1 MSENTEITLISAPRE
16 NIIAAYRDANL
27 MEGIISAVEES
38 VRAEIFDVTT
48 LAGRE
53 AAKSLAYKVA
63 RSKTFIDAIGKDL
76 TEEARRVT
84 ADVNARRKVITDRLD
99 ALRDEVKAGAA
110 AWEQAETERKDALLS
125 RMKVFQDQELWSLLA
140 SEPLKQ
146 QHDKIS
152 AIAIDDSWQEFQ
164 AEAEIAKAAALAHIE
179 MEITRA
185 EAAEAERRELEEL
198 RAFKAEQERIKAE
211 AEEAKRREA
220 AEREAEDRRRKDEAE
235 RAEREAR
242 AAAEREA
249 EAKRRE
255 AAAAEAAALRER
267 QRIEQ
272 EQERERAEAEKL
284 ARNKK
289 HRAAVKSDAVDFLAR
304 FTNIH
309 DAEAAFEAIAAGECL
324 QLKVIF

>member
-1 MSENTEITLISAPRE
+1 MSENTEITLVSAPRE
-16 NIIAAYRDANL
+16 NIIAAYRDADL
-27 MEGIISAVEES
+27 MEKIISAVEEAA
-38 VRAEIFDVTT
+38 RAEAFDVTT
-48 LAGRE
+48 ASGRE

-76 TEEARRVT
+76 TEEARRIT
-84 ADVNARRKVITDRLD
+84 SDVNARRKVITDRLD
-99 ALRDEVKAGAA
+99 ALRDEVKADAV
-110 AWEQAETERKDALLS
+110 AWEQAENQRRAALMERMNPLRLFD
-125 RMKVFQDQELWSLLA
+125 LWSILG
-140 SEPLKQ
+140 SEALKQ
-146 QHDKIS
+146 HHAKIT
-152 AIAIDDSWQEFQ
+152 ATAIDDSWQEFQ

-211 AEEAKRREA
+211 AEA
-220 AEREAEDRRRKDEAE
+220 AERRAAEEAE
-235 RAEREAR
+235 RSAREAK

-267 QRIEQ
+267 QRIER

-309 DAEAAFEAIAAGECL
+309 DAEAAFEAIAAGECP

>member
-1 MSENTEITLISAPRE
+1 MSENTEITLVSAPRE
-16 NIIAAYRDANL
+16 NIIAAYRDADL
-27 MEGIISAVEES
+27 MEKIISAVEEAA
-38 VRAEIFDVTT
+38 RAEAFDVTT
-48 LAGRE
+48 ASGRE

-76 TEEARRVT
+76 TEEARRIT

-99 ALRDEVKAGAA
+99 ALRDEVKADAV
-110 AWEQAETERKDALLS
+110 AWEQAENQRRAALMERMNPLRLFD
-125 RMKVFQDQELWSLLA
+125 LWSSLG
-140 SEPLKQ
+140 SEALKQ
-146 QHDKIS
+146 HHDKIS
-152 AIAIDDSWQEFQ
+152 ATAIDESWQEFQ

-185 EAAEAERRELEEL
+185 EAVEAERRELEEL

-211 AEEAKRREA
+211 AEA
-220 AEREAEDRRRKDEAE
+220 AERRAAEEAE
-235 RAEREAR
+235 RAAREAK

-272 EQERERAEAEKL
+272 QQERERAEAEKM

-309 DAEAAFEAIAAGECL
+309 DAEAAFEAIAAGECP

>member
-1 MSENTEITLISAPRE
+1 MSENTEITLVSVPRE
-16 NIIAAYRDANL
+16 NIIAAYRDADL
-27 MEGIISAVEES
+27 MEKIISAVEEAA
-38 VRAEIFDVTT
+38 RAEAFDVTT
-48 LAGRE
+48 ASGRE

-76 TEEARRVT
+76 TEEARRIT

-99 ALRDEVKAGAA
+99 ALRDEVKADAV
-110 AWEQAETERKDALLS
+110 AWEQDEAARRAALMDRLQKLKLDRVWEEMGS
-125 RMKVFQDQELWSLLA
+125 EL
-140 SEPLKQ
+140 LKRE
-146 QHDKIS
+146 HDRIS
-152 AIAIDDSWQEFQ
+152 ATVIDDSWQEFQ

-179 MEITRA
+179 MEIARA

-198 RAFKAEQERIKAE
+198 RAFKAEQERIKSE
-211 AEEAKRREA
+211 AEA
-220 AEREAEDRRRKDEAE
+220 AERRAAEEAE
-235 RAEREAR
+235 RAAREAK

-267 QRIEQ
+267 QRIER

-309 DAEAAFEAIAAGECL
+309 DAEAAFEAIAAGECP